1 MKSFYKKDVFL
12 FWHFLLWVG
21 VKGYFGN
28 AQVDNV
34 HSKGTSLI
42 FPYCLDSHF
51 RIAFYGWSWQT
62 LQLCWCLCHS
72 CCCCHCCLCRWPW
85 WLMGLAWWSPCC
97 PGWPERRGVISQV
110 ARQLPVH
117 LATDGFALPTPPA
130 SLYFLANQFVRFSYN
145 TFISSDRV
153 GAKWFNKSY
162 SLPDPVKVKV

>member
-1 MKSFYKKDVFL
+1 M
-12 FWHFLLWVG
+12 G
-21 VKGYFGN
+21 VKSYFGN

-34 HSKGTSLI
+34 HLKGTSLCFPLSPSNNIAWTPI
-42 FPYCLDSHF
+42 FVLSS
-51 RIAFYGWSWQT
+51 YGWSWQT

-72 CCCCHCCLCRWPW
+72 CCCCHCCLCCCLCRWPW

-117 LATDGFALPTPPA
+117 LATDGLALPTPPA

-153 GAKWFNKSY
+153 GAKRFNESY
-162 SLPDPVKVKV
+162 SLPDLVKVKV